1 MNLNYAVGQGS
12 ANRPAFI
19 NMNYLGDSANS
30 EIHAIIGK
38 GVVFDNGG
46 NNIKPTG
53 FMEDMYM
60 DKGGASAVF
69 GAFKGIV
76 ELGLQVNVTCSI
88 PLAENA
94 VSSTS
99 YRPSDIITSLK
110 GITVEIGNTDAE
122 GRLILADA
130 MTWT

>member
-1 MNLNYAVGQGS
+1 
-12 ANRPAFI
+12 
-19 NMNYLGDSANS
+19 
-30 EIHAIIGK
+30 
-38 GVVFDNGG
+38 
-46 NNIKPTG
+46 
-53 FMEDMYM
+53 M

-76 ELGLQVNVTCSI
+76 ELGLKVNVTCSI